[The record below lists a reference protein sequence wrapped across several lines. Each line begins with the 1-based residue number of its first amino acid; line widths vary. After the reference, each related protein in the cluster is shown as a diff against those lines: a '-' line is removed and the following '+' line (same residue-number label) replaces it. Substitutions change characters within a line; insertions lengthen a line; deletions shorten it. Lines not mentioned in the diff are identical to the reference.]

1 MGSRLA
7 FSCAVLA
14 SGGVVAML
22 ADGPILGASGAVPVQ
37 SAHRI
42 PSGTRVD
49 PVLEW
54 NQILND
60 TVLSSVPAPNSLVT
74 SRSAA
79 LVAAAVFD
87 AVNGIDSSYK
97 PLHIAARAPSG
108 TSARAAAIQASYAM
122 LIRLYPAQSGPL
134 TMRRNASI
142 AVLGSAQAV
151 QRGMLWGQAV
161 ADSIWVARQSDGFTP
176 AMAPFMGSATLGFW
190 RPTPPGNL
198 SGSGPQFATM
208 TPWVLTRPSQ
218 FRPAP
223 PPALASADYAADYN
237 ETRMWGGASGSLR
250 QPDDADVARFWSGNG
265 TLYWNRIATQLA
277 AARHRTL
284 VENAHLFAVLHIA
297 MADSSIAAWDA
308 KYRYVFW
315 RPVTAISS
323 LDDDGNASTDPDP
336 SWTPFL
342 TTSAHPEYPSG
353 HSTLAGAAAT
363 VLGAMFGDDAA
374 FDASSEIMPGT
385 LRSFFGFS
393 SAIEEMANARVYGG
407 MHFRTACVRGSAL
420 GGTVAR
426 FVLRYAMRPLHGG
439 WGDGRDDDQ

>member
-1 MGSRLA
+1 M
-7 FSCAVLA
+7 
-14 SGGVVAML
+14 
-22 ADGPILGASGAVPVQ
+22 
-37 SAHRI
+37 
-42 PSGTRVD
+42 
-49 PVLEW
+49 
-54 NQILND
+54 
-60 TVLSSVPAPNSLVT
+60 
-74 SRSAA
+74 
-79 LVAAAVFD
+79 
-87 AVNGIDSSYK
+87 
-97 PLHIAARAPSG
+97 
-108 TSARAAAIQASYAM
+108 
-122 LIRLYPAQSGPL
+122 
-134 TMRRNASI
+134 
-142 AVLGSAQAV
+142 
-151 QRGMLWGQAV
+151 
-161 ADSIWVARQSDGFTP
+161 
-176 AMAPFMGSATLGFW
+176 
-190 RPTPPGNL
+190 
-198 SGSGPQFATM
+198 
-208 TPWVLTRPSQ
+208 
-218 FRPAP
+218 
-223 PPALASADYAADYN
+223 
-237 ETRMWGGASGSLR
+237 
-250 QPDDADVARFWSGNG
+250 ARFWSGNG

-277 AARHRTL
+277 AARHRSL

-297 MADSSIAAWDA
+297 MADASIAAWDA

-336 SWTPFL
+336 SWTAFL